1 MMPEMILPG
10 TYIEVR
16 AEGLIRPGPVSIS
29 NLGIVGTASRGEIN
43 TVYMPANI
51 GEARDIFGD
60 PDPFNDPFDDP
71 EDTTSKR
78 ELTLVR
84 ALELAYAN
92 GAQRVFAVRVAN
104 ASKDSPRSSSAASSA
119 ELALTLD
126 NSDDALTLCAK
137 AAGSGYNDLKIKI
150 GQYAKDQ
157 IPEQKNIS
165 MVTVTLKAGEIAEV
179 WRDVPADVA
188 GFTKVITGKHSS
200 YNYQKNSSASGESSL
215 VGVKSENSIDGISTK
230 LIAENQEDIKVSP
243 DARGT
248 NGACVQ
254 DSDVKDGLDALAEQ
268 DVHIIVI
275 AGEGVENGK
284 RDMTQTLKD
293 HLENSSTDIIRRE
306 RIGVIGGSSD
316 ELSSLT
322 APAQEEG
329 RLLYV
334 APGIKA
340 IDTASGKL
348 VSLPA
353 RYTAAAVAGRLSSLD
368 PQQSLTNKPINVMG
382 LSTNYNGTELEQLLL
397 GRVLALESR
406 NGATR
411 VVRGITTSTD
421 TAWSQITTRRIVDYA
436 RFGVRAS
443 ANPFIGKLNNARV
456 RQAMKGSVNSFF
468 ADMVDREMLISYDLD
483 VTASRDQEIRGI
495 AQITLVL
502 RPVFSID
509 YIRVVMYLE

>member
-16 AEGLIRPGPVSIS
+16 AEGLIRLGPVSIS
-29 NLGIVGTASRGEIN
+29 NLGIVGTASRGEIDK
-43 TVYMPANI
+43 VYMPANI

-60 PDPFNDPFDDP
+60 PDPLDDP
-71 EDTTSKR
+71 EDKTSNR

-92 GAQRVFAVRVAN
+92 GAQRVFAVRVADS
-104 ASKDSPRSSSAASSA
+104 SKQSA
-119 ELALTLD
+119 ELALRLSND
-126 NSDDALTLCAK
+126 ANSDGTLALCAK
-137 AAGSGYNDLKIKI
+137 AAGSGYNDLSINI
-150 GQYAKDQ
+150 GQYATDQ
-157 IPEQKNIS
+157 ITDQKTIS
-165 MVTVTLKAGEIAEV
+165 MVTLTLKAGQIAET

-200 YNYQKNSSASGESSL
+200 YNYPKNSSTSGESSL
-215 VGVKSENSIDGISTK
+215 VGVKNENSIDEISTQ
-230 LIAENQEDIKVSP
+230 LIAENQKDIKVSP
-243 DARGT
+243 SALGT

-254 DSDVKDGLDALAEQ
+254 DSDVKKGLEALEDQ
-268 DVHIIVI
+268 DVHIVVI
-275 AGEGVENGK
+275 AGEGIQDIDSTRNI
-284 RDMTQTLKD
+284 KD
-293 HLENSSTDIIRRE
+293 AIIGHLETSSTDLIRRE
-306 RIGVIGGSSD
+306 RIGVIGTSSSKDD
-316 ELSSLT
+316 EPT
-322 APAQEEG
+322 ALDVPAQEDG

-334 APGIKA
+334 APGIQA
-340 IDTASGKL
+340 IDTATGRL
-348 VSLPA
+348 VKLPA
-353 RYTAAAVAGRLSSLD
+353 SYTAAAVAGRLSSLD
-368 PQQSLTNKPINVMG
+368 PQQSLTNKPINVLG
-382 LSTNYNGTELEQLLL
+382 LSRNYNGTELEQLLL

-483 VTASRDQEIRGI
+483 VTATRDQEIRGI